1 MAQAILEHVNMTA
14 SNPART
20 AERLCS
26 LFGWRIRWQ
35 GDAINGGH
43 TIHVGGEDSY
53 IAIYTRGDAA
63 GKASSIGADSY
74 STPGGLNHIGIV
86 VDDLDAA
93 EARVLE
99 AGYETFSHA
108 DYEPGRRFYFRDHD
122 DVEFEVVSYQAK
134 PA

>member
-1 MAQAILEHVNMTA
+1 MAEAILEHVNMTA
-14 SNPART
+14 SDPART
-20 AERLCS
+20 ADRLCS

-43 TIHVGGEDSY
+43 TIHVGGEGSY
-53 IAIYTRGDAA
+53 IAIYTCGDATGEA
-63 GKASSIGADSY
+63 GSIGTDSY

-93 EARVLE
+93 ETRVLE